1 MVRGPDTLCGKGMRA
16 ICNSGHN
23 RSLMVLGLKGLH
35 SRTRRIAL
43 RAMIVKTMLRTLG
56 ATFFF
61 TCAAVGFGQEEANA
75 IGGPEDVGTYEET
88 GAGPIVDAVAPT
100 DFWTSADSAYF
111 IPSYETYGD
120 WNTDQIFEKR
130 PDITDTVALKLA
142 WLDCDHHMP
151 ISGRITSPFGIRHG
165 RHHYGTDLKLQTGD
179 TVRSAFAG
187 MVRISRYH
195 RDFGNVVVVR
205 HPNGLETLYGHMSK
219 RLVEVGDHVEAG
231 DIVGLGGSTGRSTG
245 SHLHFETRYLG
256 HPIDPETIFDMESGM
271 LRAEAVTIAPVT
283 FHKATAPVSAT
294 TRYVVRKGDTLYGIS
309 RRTGVQVSRLC
320 RLNKIRTGST
330 LRVGQRIRIR

>member
-1 MVRGPDTLCGKGMRA
+1 MRCTPELPGTKGMPATWLPR
-16 ICNSGHN
+16 HN
-23 RSLMVLGLKGLH
+23 RSLILLWLRGLQGGAG
-35 SRTRRIAL
+35 RIVL
-43 RAMIVKTMLRTLG
+43 RAMAGKTITRT
-56 ATFFF
+56 ASAAFFLA
-61 TCAAVGFGQEEANA
+61 CAATAFCQEDASA
-75 IGGPEDVGTYEET
+75 IGGPEDVGTYTET
-88 GAGPIVDAVAPT
+88 GAGPIVDEGAGA
-100 DFWTSADSAYF
+100 DLWTATDSATF

-130 PDITDTVALKLA
+130 PDITDTVALRLA
-142 WLDCDHHMP
+142 WMDCDHHMP

-179 TVRSAFAG
+179 TVRSAFGG

-231 DIVGLGGSTGRSTG
+231 EVLGLGGSTGRSTG

-256 HPIDPETIFDMESGM
+256 HPIDPETFFNMETGE
-271 LRAEAVTIAPVT
+271 LRADAVNIAPVT
-283 FHKATAPVSAT
+283 FRKATAPAAAA

-309 RRTGVQVSRLC
+309 RRTGVSVSRLC
-320 RLNKIRTGST
+320 KINRIHSSST
-330 LRVGQRIRIR
+330 LRVGQRIRTH